1 MMQSDSGAANTTL
14 KVAVIEDK
22 RDIREGISFLINATA
37 GYRCTGSYGSME
49 EAIRCIGTDLP
60 HVVLTDIGLPGMS
73 GIEGISILK
82 ERYPGLILLVLS
94 VHDDDGRV
102 FDALC
107 AGASGYLLKNTPPA
121 RLIEGL
127 REAVDGGAPMSPDVA
142 RRVIALFR
150 EFRTPETADYE
161 LTPHEVRILR
171 LLVDGHNYRTAAVE
185 LGVSVNTIAFHMK
198 RIYEKIRVHSK
209 AEAVSKALRRRLV

>member
-1 MMQSDSGAANTTL
+1 MTHDVPSTNGIPL
-14 KVAVIEDK
+14 KIAIVEDK
-22 RDIREGISFLINATA
+22 RDIREGLTFLVNGTE
-37 GYRCTGSYGSME
+37 GFRCTGSYGSME
-49 EAIRCIGTDLP
+49 EAIRCIGSDLP
-60 HVVLTDIGLPGMS
+60 HVALVDIGLPGMS
-73 GIEGISILK
+73 GIEGIGVLR
-82 ERYPGLILLVLS
+82 ERFPNLTMLVLS
-94 VHDDDGRV
+94 VYDDERV

-107 AGASGYLLKNTPPA
+107 AGAQGYLLKSTPPA
-121 RLIEGL
+121 RLLESL

-150 EFRTPETADYE
+150 EFNPPQVADYE

-171 LLVDGHNYRTAAVE
+171 LLVDGHNYKTAATE
-185 LGVSVNTIAFHMK
+185 LGVSVNTVSFHMR